1 MPRIRKRQQQPYQT
15 GEKGVNRVRVYLH
28 KSGRLFLEYRRA
40 GRKVRQSLG
49 HADWTRAKMEAE
61 DVAGQLRR
69 PDHRDA
75 VSLAVL
81 FDNYLREVTPT
92 KSARKQQHDRRTVG
106 LMLRI
111 FGSGRRAAE
120 LTHRDAARYASERR
134 RIGDLRPRKGD
145 APAPPVGPRMIAY
158 DLHFLRAVLHW
169 GVGAGWLDRN
179 PLAGFR
185 IAEEPNPRRPVFT
198 EGHYQALLGV
208 AGTFPPAFRLLL
220 VLAHETGHRIG
231 ALLALRWSD
240 LDLTT
245 ERIRWRAA
253 SDKIGWEHSTPLTTE
268 ARGALETFRALHP
281 GIGES
286 AVFPGSRHLCR
297 DWMERA
303 QKRAGLPPEKGR
315 GWHAIRRHFASELRH
330 VPLRDLCDLGGWKDS
345 TTVVKCY
352 QRPSEEA
359 QVAALESRRI
369 LLA

>member
-1 MPRIRKRQQQPYQT
+1 MARIRKQQETFTT
-15 GEKGVNRVRVYLH
+15 GEKGTNRVRAFWH
-28 KSGRLFLEYRRA
+28 KSGKLFLEYRRT

-49 HADWTRAKMEAE
+49 HADWGRAKMEAE
-61 DVAGQLRR
+61 DLAAQLRR

-75 VSLAVL
+75 VSLATL
-81 FDNYLREVTPT
+81 FENYLREVTPT
-92 KSARKQQHDRRTVG
+92 KSHRKQQHDRRTVG
-106 LMLRI
+106 LVVRI
-111 FGSGRRAAE
+111 LGGARLAAD
-120 LTHRDAARYASERR
+120 LTHRDAVRYATERR

-145 APAPPVGPRMIAY
+145 APPPPVGPRMIAY

-185 IAEEPNPRRPVFT
+185 IVEEANPCRPVFT
-198 EGHYQALLGV
+198 EEQYQALLGV

-220 VLAHETGHRIG
+220 ELAHETGHRIG

-240 LDLTT
+240 VDLGTG
-245 ERIRWRAA
+245 RIRWRAA
-253 SDKIGWEHSTPLTTE
+253 SDKIGWEHSTPLTAT
-268 ARGALETFRALHP
+268 ARAAFETYRAAHP
-281 GIGES
+281 GIGDS
-286 AVFPGSRHLCR
+286 PVFPGSRHLCR

-315 GWHAIRRHFASELRH
+315 GWHALRRHFASELRH

-369 LLA
+369 LQA